1 MRTEKVELTTM
12 IMVKSG
18 DKILL
23 QDRVKKDYKGYAF
36 PGGHVEFGESIVNC
50 AIRETKEETG
60 LDIFDPVLCGIKE
73 FINPCAE
80 NSRYMVFLYKAYK
93 FTGELKNSREGQ
105 MRWVKRS
112 DLSKLKN
119 KVKDFYQVLDVF
131 DNKENCELYKKE
143 EL

>member
-18 DKILL
+18 DRILL

-36 PGGHVEFGESIVNC
+36 PGGHVEKKESIVDC

-60 LDIFDPVLCGIKE
+60 LDILDPILCGIKE
-73 FINPCAE
+73 FSIYGG
-80 NSRYMVFLYKAYK
+80 RYMVFLYKAYK

-105 MRWVKRS
+105 MKWVKRS
-112 DLSKLKN
+112 DLCKLN

-131 DNKENCELYKKE
+131 DNKENCEFYKKTIF
-143 EL
+143 